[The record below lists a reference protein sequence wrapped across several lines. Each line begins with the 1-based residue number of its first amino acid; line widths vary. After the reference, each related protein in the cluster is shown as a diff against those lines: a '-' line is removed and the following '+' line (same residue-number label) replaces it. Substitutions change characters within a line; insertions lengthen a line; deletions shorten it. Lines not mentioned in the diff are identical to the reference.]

1 MVGAKTFVL
10 ACALAV
16 LLCVSNV
23 DAAFKCYDCIGTS
36 SSDSCSDEF
45 TKSSSLESSSANCE
59 ACTKTKLSGVVTR
72 GCSPVAIGNDC
83 TTSGDDASCTCNSE
97 LCNGSNNMAVS
108 MATLLGATLVV
119 FFSNI

>member
-1 MVGAKTFVL
+1 MVGAKTFVS

-23 DAAFKCYDCIGTS
+23 DAFKCYDCSGT
-36 SSDSCSDEF
+36 DCADEF
-45 TKSSSLESSSANCE
+45 TKSSSLESSLTTCV
-59 ACTKTKLSGVVTR
+59 ACTKTKTSGVVTR
-72 GCSPVAIGNDC
+72 DCSLVAIGNDC
-83 TTSGDDASCTCNSE
+83 TTSGDDAYCTCDSE

>member
-23 DAAFKCYDCIGTS
+23 DAVFKCYSCIGTS

-45 TKSSSLESSSANCE
+45 TKSSSLESEATCLSCIKGKQGDVVVRSCSATALSNGCTKSGDAE
-59 ACTKTKLSGVVTR
+59 ACN
-72 GCSPVAIGNDC
+72 CD
-83 TTSGDDASCTCNSE
+83 SE

-108 MATLLGATLVV
+108 MATLLGATLV
-119 FFSNI
+119 FLFSNI